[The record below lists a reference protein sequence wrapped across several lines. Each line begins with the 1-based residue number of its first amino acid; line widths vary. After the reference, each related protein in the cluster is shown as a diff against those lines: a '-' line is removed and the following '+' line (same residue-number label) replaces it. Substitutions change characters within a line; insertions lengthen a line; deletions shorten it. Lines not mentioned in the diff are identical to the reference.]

1 MREQLS
7 HINEDGQASMVDVSG
22 KKPTLRRAVA
32 RAEFTA
38 KESTID
44 ALLKGELPKGEAL
57 AVARVAGIQGA
68 KQCGTLIPLCHPLPI
83 EHVEVEFNRSAPDT
97 ITIESSAVVT
107 GKTGIEMEALTA
119 VTIAAL
125 TLWDMTKAIDSS
137 LAIKEVVLLK
147 KSKEELLINP

>member
-1 MREQLS
+1 MHEQLS
-7 HINEDGQASMVDVSG
+7 HINEEGQASMVDVSG
-22 KKPTLRRAVA
+22 KKPILRRAVA
-32 RAEFTA
+32 QAHFMA

-44 ALLKGELPKGEAL
+44 ALLNGELPKGEGL

-68 KQCGTLIPLCHPLPI
+68 KLCGTLIPLCHPLPI
-83 EHVEVEFNRSAPDT
+83 EHVEVEFKRSAADT
-97 ITIESSAVVT
+97 LTIESSAVVT

-137 LAIKEVVLLK
+137 LSIKDVVLLE
-147 KSKEELLINP
+147 KSKKELD